1 MDFERD
7 RFSKQHNRPSNL
19 MLPVVVFLAETLS
32 RPDPLRSALGM
43 SVRESVNGQGRQEPH
58 LRFLS
63 QKPLGDV

>member
-1 MDFERD
+1 
-7 RFSKQHNRPSNL
+7 